1 MNVMNKSNLLLDLP
15 DDILVLIYKYV
26 FKGCLEKID
35 NNNARSLCD
44 FYDILKKSKLC
55 YCINMRGSLYTH
67 DSNDNNNDN
76 NDNNDDNNN
85 IYLYRRYYIK
95 HDNKLSKIKYIE
107 YPISYVPLDFI
118 YIQNVIEE
126 FASIIYNDDN
136 EDRQLM
142 KLHRSRSGIYKL
154 EYTENSFRI
163 FIDKNKLSCRVD
175 LEKAIILGYDLI
187 YYSLK
192 LINILELN
200 TYDYSYD
207 IDGIFESLENYNLL
221 EGYLIT
227 DNIVAVQLG
236 C

>member
-1 MNVMNKSNLLLDLP
+1 
-15 DDILVLIYKYV
+15 
-26 FKGCLEKID
+26 
-35 NNNARSLCD
+35 
-44 FYDILKKSKLC
+44 
-55 YCINMRGSLYTH
+55 MRGTLYTQ
-67 DSNDNNNDN
+67 DNDD
-76 NDNNDDNNN
+76 NDDNNN
-85 IYLYRRYYIK
+85 IYLYRKYYIK
-95 HDNKLSKIKYIE
+95 HDNLLSKIKYIE
-107 YPISYVPLDFI
+107 YPISYVSSDFI

-175 LEKAIILGYDLI
+175 LEKTIILGYDLI

-200 TYDYSYD
+200 TYDDSED
-207 IDGIFESLENYNLL
+207 IVGIFECLENYNLL
-221 EGYLIT
+221 QGYLIT

>member
-1 MNVMNKSNLLLDLP
+1 MNAKNKSNLLLDLP
-15 DDILVLIYKYV
+15 DDVLVLIYKYV
-26 FKGCLEKID
+26 FKECLENIE
-35 NNNARSLCD
+35 NNNMRSLYD
-44 FYDILKKSKLC
+44 FYDILKKSKLN
-55 YCINMRGSLYTH
+55 YCINSYKNC
-67 DSNDNNNDN
+67 DKC
-76 NDNNDDNNN
+76 N
-85 IYLYRRYYIK
+85 IYLYRKYYTEY
-95 HDNKLSKIKYIE
+95 DNRLSKIKYIE
-107 YPISYVPLDFI
+107 YPISYVSSDFI

-142 KLHRSRSGIYKL
+142 KLHRNHSGIYKL

-192 LINILELN
+192 LIDILELN
-200 TYDYSYD
+200 TYDDSED
-207 IDGIFESLENYNLL
+207 IDGIFEWLENYNLL
-221 EGYLIT
+221 QGYLIT
-227 DNIVAVQLG
+227 NNIVAIQLG

>member
-1 MNVMNKSNLLLDLP
+1 MNAINMNAKNKSNLLLDLP
-15 DDILVLIYKYV
+15 DDVLVLIYKYV
-26 FKGCLEKID
+26 FKECLENIE
-35 NNNARSLCD
+35 NNNMRSLYD
-44 FYDILKKSKLC
+44 FYDILKKSKLN
-55 YCINMRGSLYTH
+55 YCINSYKNC
-67 DSNDNNNDN
+67 DKC
-76 NDNNDDNNN
+76 N
-85 IYLYRRYYIK
+85 IYLYRKYYTEY
-95 HDNKLSKIKYIE
+95 DNRLSKIKYIE
-107 YPISYVPLDFI
+107 YPISYVSSDFI

-142 KLHRSRSGIYKL
+142 KLHRNHSGIYKL

-192 LINILELN
+192 LIDILELN
-200 TYDYSYD
+200 TYDDSED
-207 IDGIFESLENYNLL
+207 IDGIFEWLENYNLL
-221 EGYLIT
+221 QGYLIT
-227 DNIVAVQLG
+227 NNIVAIQLG

>member
-1 MNVMNKSNLLLDLP
+1 MNAINKSNLLLDLP
-15 DDILVLIYKYV
+15 DDILILIYKYV
-26 FKGCLEKID
+26 FKNCLEKID

-55 YCINMRGSLYTH
+55 YCINMRGTLYTQ
-67 DSNDNNNDN
+67 DNDD
-76 NDNNDDNNN
+76 NDDNNN
-85 IYLYRRYYIK
+85 IYLYRKYYIK
-95 HDNKLSKIKYIE
+95 HDNLLSKIKYIE
-107 YPISYVPLDFI
+107 YPISYVSSDFI

-175 LEKAIILGYDLI
+175 LEKTIILGYDLI

-200 TYDYSYD
+200 TYDDSED
-207 IDGIFESLENYNLL
+207 IVGIFECLENYNLL
-221 EGYLIT
+221 QGYLIT

>member
-26 FKGCLEKID
+26 FKECLENIE
-35 NNNARSLCD
+35 NNNMRSLYD
-44 FYDILKKSKLC
+44 FYDILKKSKLN
-55 YCINMRGSLYTH
+55 YCINSYKNF
-67 DSNDNNNDN
+67 DKC
-76 NDNNDDNNN
+76 N
-85 IYLYRRYYIK
+85 IYLYRKYYTEY
-95 HDNKLSKIKYIE
+95 DNRLSKIKYIE
-107 YPISYVPLDFI
+107 YPISYVSSDFI

-142 KLHRSRSGIYKL
+142 KLHRNHSGIYKL

-192 LINILELN
+192 LIDILELN
-200 TYDYSYD
+200 TFDDSED
-207 IDGIFESLENYNLL
+207 IDGIFEWFENYNLL
-221 EGYLIT
+221 QGYLIT
-227 DNIVAVQLG
+227 NNIVAIQLG

>member
-1 MNVMNKSNLLLDLP
+1 MNTIKNKSNLLLDLP
-15 DDILVLIYKYV
+15 DDVLILIYKYV
-26 FKGCLEKID
+26 FKDSLEKIE
-35 NNNARSLCD
+35 NNNMRSLYD
-44 FYDILKKSKLC
+44 FYDLLKKSKLC
-55 YCINMRGSLYTH
+55 YCINMRGTLYTH
-67 DSNDNNNDN
+67 NSNDND
-76 NDNNDDNNN
+76 DNDDNNN
-85 IYLYRRYYIK
+85 IYLYRKYYTEY
-95 HDNKLSKIKYIE
+95 DNKLSKIKYIE
-107 YPISYVPLDFI
+107 YPISYVSSDFI
-118 YIQNVIEE
+118 YIKNVIEE

-142 KLHRSRSGIYKL
+142 KLHRNHSGIYRL

-207 IDGIFESLENYNLL
+207 IDGIFEWIENYNLL
-221 EGYLIT
+221 EGYLVS
-227 DNIVAVQLG
+227 DYIVAVQLS